1 MQKRKNLFCFFFFVK
16 IKENSFNFSRFA
28 FVVPKKVEKKA
39 VERNR
44 TKRMMREIFKEFSV
58 CFNRSV
64 DLIFITQ
71 KKINKEDREK
81 AKKEV
86 ERILKKAKLI

>member
-1 MQKRKNLFCFFFFVK
+1 
-16 IKENSFNFSRFA
+16 
-28 FVVPKKVEKKA
+28 
-39 VERNR
+39 
-44 TKRMMREIFKEFSV
+44 MMREIFKEFSV